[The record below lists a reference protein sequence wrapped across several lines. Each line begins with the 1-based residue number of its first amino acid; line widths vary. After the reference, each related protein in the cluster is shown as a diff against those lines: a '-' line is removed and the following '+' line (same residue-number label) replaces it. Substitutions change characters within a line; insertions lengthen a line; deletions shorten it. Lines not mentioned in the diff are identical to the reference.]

1 MVQVDAEFDI
11 LNNSIKPSYIVFL
24 RPQPNNSPTI
34 WVDANLNIAGITKD
48 VNEIFSIPEN
58 YLEIFREILY

>member
-1 MVQVDAEFDI
+1 MVQVDAVFDI
-11 LNNSIKPSYIVFL
+11 LDNSIKPSYIVFL
-24 RPQPNNSPTI
+24 RPQANNSPTI